1 MYLIHTKRKF
11 LIVLFIS
18 IFLTGC
24 INKGEAEKQPS
35 SIDVALNDKLE
46 LKLTTLDG
54 KLELVDEKKS
64 SSLNLYEDAS
74 SLFNVTKKSSN
85 ALLDGSVTVRKLNNE
100 DLLVFTSIENKSD
113 QPKSIDFSMTLPQTN
128 RYSLVDWDQ
137 RKVDHPH
144 DGNTGIDETTQ
155 PIGLFSFQHYDN
167 PRYEVVLGK
176 QYTSLPVTK
185 DYSNGLHS
193 QLREIVSEKKKYQ
206 IAQQASST
214 TLNFTL
220 KASKGEISEQWFML
234 SKEKLFS
241 TKDELQSWID
251 YHLDSYKEANTW
263 MTKSG
268 PMKKLP
274 WSIEP
279 YTKKGYG
286 RNLGV
291 MVDREAIDRYLEVHE
306 RYYHNLTI
314 NSVASLMEYRKQKDT
329 TIWETEYTSTWLKK
343 AYGLTAPYI
352 DTRHNEF
359 IALYLKKVGDELN
372 IPQLQ
377 KAQLTYGDYLLEQIK
392 IGNVIKTKN
401 GVLISDYFSPYDVGQ
416 KTHASLNHIL
426 GGANLLLDC
435 YIQSGEEKYLHAAVQ
450 IETGIEDLGEKWVRD
465 NGDLWYQVN
474 PDLTFAGNDYEQL
487 TLLDLLKHQK
497 KLKQA
502 GLERSTFMD
511 DLISFKLKYLQNKKI
526 ELIPDVQQ
534 ELKSQGFH

>member
-1 MYLIHTKRKF
+1 MYLIHTKRKL
-11 LIVLFIS
+11 LIILCIS
-18 IFLTGC
+18 ILLTGC
-24 INKGEAEKQPS
+24 INKEETEKQPS
-35 SIDVALNDKLE
+35 SIDVALNEKLE

-54 KLELVDEKKS
+54 EIELVDEQKS

-74 SLFNVTKKSSN
+74 SFFNVTKSSS
-85 ALLDGSVTVRKLNNE
+85 ALLDGSVTVRKLNNK
-100 DLLVFTSIENKSD
+100 DLLIFTSIENKSD
-113 QPKSIDFSMTLPQTN
+113 QPKSIDFSLTLPQTN
-128 RYSLVDWDQ
+128 RYSLADWDQ
-137 RKVDHPH
+137 RKVNHPH
-144 DGNTGIDETTQ
+144 DGNTGIDKTTQ
-155 PIGLFSFQHYDN
+155 PIGLFSFRHYDN
-167 PRYEVVLGK
+167 LRYEVVLGK

-193 QLREIVSEKKKYQ
+193 QLREIISEKKKYQ
-206 IAQQASST
+206 IAQQASSA
-214 TLNFTL
+214 TLDFTL
-220 KASKGEISEQWFML
+220 KANKGETSEQWLML

-241 TKDELQSWID
+241 TNDELQSWVD

-263 MTKSG
+263 LTPSG

-291 MVDREAIDRYLEVHE
+291 MVDREAIDRYLETHE

-359 IALYLKKVGDELN
+359 IALYLKKIGDEIN

-377 KAQLTYGDYLLEQIK
+377 EAPLAYGDYLLEQIN
-392 IGNVIKTKN
+392 IGNVIKTEN

-435 YIQSGEEKYLHAAVQ
+435 YIQSGEEKYLHAVLKIRA
-450 IETGIEDLGEKWVRD
+450 GIEDLGEKWIRD

-497 KLKQA
+497 KLKEA
-502 GLERSTFMD
+502 GLKRSTFMD
-511 DLISFKLKYLQNKKI
+511 DLISSKLKYLQSKNV
-526 ELIPDVQQ
+526 ELIPDIQQ
-534 ELKSQGFH
+534 ELKSQDLY

>member
-11 LIVLFIS
+11 LIVLCIS

-24 INKGEAEKQPS
+24 INKGETKKQPS
-35 SIDVALNDKLE
+35 SIDVALNERLE

-54 KLELVDEKKS
+54 EIELVDEQKS

-74 SLFNVTKKSSN
+74 SFFTVTKNSN
-85 ALLDGSVTVRKLNNE
+85 TLLDGSVTVRKLNNK
-100 DLLVFTSIENKSD
+100 DLLIFTSIENKSD
-113 QPKSIDFSMTLPQTN
+113 QPKSIDFSLTLPQTN
-128 RYSLVDWDQ
+128 RYSLTDWDQ
-137 RKVDHPH
+137 RKVNHPH
-144 DGNTGIDETTQ
+144 DGNTGIDKTTQ
-155 PIGLFSFQHYDN
+155 PIGLFSFRHYDN
-167 PRYEVVLGK
+167 LRYEVVLGK

-193 QLREIVSEKKKYQ
+193 HLREIVSEKKKYQ
-206 IAQQASST
+206 IAQQTSSA
-214 TLNFTL
+214 TLDFTL
-220 KASKGEISEQWFML
+220 KANKGETSEQWLML
-234 SKEKLFS
+234 SKEKFFS
-241 TKDELQSWID
+241 TNDELQSWID

-263 MTKSG
+263 LTPSG

-291 MVDREAIDRYLEVHE
+291 MVDREAIDRYLETHE

-359 IALYLKKVGDELN
+359 IALYLKKIGDELN

-377 KAQLTYGDYLLEQIK
+377 KAPLTYGDYLLEQIN
-392 IGNVIKTKN
+392 IGNVIKTEN

-450 IETGIEDLGEKWVRD
+450 IETGLEDLDQKWIRD

-487 TLLDLLKHQK
+487 TLLDLLKHQE
-497 KLKQA
+497 KLEKA
-502 GLERSTFMD
+502 GLKRSAFID
-511 DLISFKLKYLQNKKI
+511 NLLSSKLKYLQSKKI